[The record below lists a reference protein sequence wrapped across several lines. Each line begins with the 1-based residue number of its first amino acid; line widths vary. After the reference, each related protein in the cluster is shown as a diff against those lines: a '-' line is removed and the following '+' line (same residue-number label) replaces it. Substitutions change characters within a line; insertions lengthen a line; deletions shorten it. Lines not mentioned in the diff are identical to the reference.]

1 MAELADALASGAS
14 GGNPVEVQVL
24 LPAPTFLTSG
34 VTHNFAVVAERQTR
48 QLEGLVR
55 ETSCGFK
62 SRQPHQLIYGR
73 RSDNKISY
81 AGMAE
86 LADALASGA
95 SGGNPVEVQV
105 LLPAPF
111 KHQKHVAKATCF
123 FSLYTK
129 KEEPTTMHSHGPPP
143 LKRADILVVVCLTLL
158 VELITVIRLFV
169 YAFIRQST
177 FICLKSETQHSATR
191 LSALYKGGGPLRAA
205 QWWWVQ
211 PLTTNH

>member
-143 LKRADILVVVCLTLL
+143 LEKGGYPCCRVFDVSCRIDYCDSIVRLCFHQTIDFHLSQIRNAALRHTIIRPLQGRGTVARSAMVVG
-158 VELITVIRLFV
+158 
-169 YAFIRQST
+169 
-177 FICLKSETQHSATR
+177 SAT
-191 LSALYKGGGPLRAA
+191 
-205 QWWWVQ
+205 
-211 PLTTNH
+211 NH